1 MASDVKA
8 SLHPFIYE
16 DILAVAQAQSAP
28 WELLRGKTL
37 LLTGAAGFIGYY
49 LTAAMLIRNDLYEDG
64 IKVIA
69 LVRNRAKAEKRFGS
83 LLFRGDLQLVV
94 QDVTEDIGIE
104 EKADYVI
111 HAASQAS
118 AYFFEND
125 PIGTIDANLTG
136 TYKVLDYA
144 QRCGAQSTLFV
155 SSLKV
160 YGALHNGKESISETD
175 IGYIDQV
182 SYKNCYAQGKRAAET
197 LCACFHK
204 QKGLSVKIARPSYI
218 YGPSSLDDDRVWA
231 QFIAN
236 VVKGEDILLKSSGAP
251 FRSFCYVSDT
261 AAALL
266 TILLCG
272 EDVTPYN
279 IAAEHSNTT
288 IRDFAKKAVEA
299 FPERSLKL
307 KFAKKEDEAEP
318 QRSYLSA
325 TPEIL
330 DSARLRALGWEAQ
343 VDLAQG
349 IRRAVKIVELQNK

>member
-8 SLHPFIYE
+8 ILHPYIYE
-16 DILAVAQAQSAP
+16 DIAAVAQSDMIP
-28 WELLRGKTL
+28 WEQLRGKTL

-49 LTAAMLIRNDLYEDG
+49 LTAALLIRNDLYQDDVT
-64 IKVIA
+64 VIA
-69 LVRNRAKAEKRFGS
+69 LVRNREKAEKRFGS
-83 LLFRGDLQLVV
+83 LLKREDLKLIV
-94 QDVTEDIGIE
+94 QDVTDDIVIE
-104 EKADYVI
+104 EKADFII

-118 AYFFEND
+118 AYFFEHD

-144 QRCGAQSTLFV
+144 EKCKAQSTLFV

-204 QKGLSVKIARPSYI
+204 QKGLPVKIARPSYI
-218 YGPSSLDDDRVWA
+218 YGPSSMDDDRVWA

-236 VVKGEDILLKSSGAP
+236 VVRGEDILLKSSGAP
-251 FRSFCYVSDT
+251 YRSFCYVSDT
-261 AAALL
+261 AVALL
-266 TILLCG
+266 KILLCG
-272 EDVTPYN
+272 QDMTPYN
-279 IAAEHSNTT
+279 ISAEHSNVT
-288 IRDFAKKAVEA
+288 IRGFAKKAVEA
-299 FPERSLKL
+299 FPERNLKL
-307 KFAKKEDEAEP
+307 TFANPQDERESEP
-318 QRSYLSA
+318 SFLSA

-330 DSARLRALGWEAQ
+330 DSERLHALGWEAR
-343 VDLAQG
+343 VTLTEG
-349 IRRAVKIVELQNK
+349 IRKAVRIVELQNQ